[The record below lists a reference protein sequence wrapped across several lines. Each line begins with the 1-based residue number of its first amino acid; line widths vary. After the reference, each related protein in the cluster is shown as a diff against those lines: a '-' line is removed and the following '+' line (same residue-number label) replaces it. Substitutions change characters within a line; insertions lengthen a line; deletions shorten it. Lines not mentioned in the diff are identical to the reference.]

1 MSHPRKVFKFE
12 SLQSYGLK
20 NFSTNDYKR
29 SEVLVHLFLLLT
41 FIEWKEAVALMSAE
55 KCKCRKFTAEE
66 FLVVLGLLIG
76 AAEFSLKG
84 VDLFCVKDQ
93 INLDD
98 DELRHS
104 ISACPHFEQY
114 MPFNRFKDFGRF

>member
-1 MSHPRKVFKFE
+1 LS
-12 SLQSYGLK
+12 GLK